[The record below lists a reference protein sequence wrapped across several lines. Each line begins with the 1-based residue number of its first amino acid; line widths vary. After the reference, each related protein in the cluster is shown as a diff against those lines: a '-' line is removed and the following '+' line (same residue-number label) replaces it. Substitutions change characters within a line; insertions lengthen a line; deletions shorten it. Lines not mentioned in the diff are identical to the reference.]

1 MIFGSSYKDANL
13 ASLTISDS
21 PMEFVQE
28 WRYLGV
34 TLTSGKRIGFSA
46 RPDITNFYRASN
58 SVLAALKGAHEHVA
72 LTLVYSNCVPILTY
86 ACAVKQYSN
95 SDMSDCNVAI
105 NNACRRIFGFKQW
118 QSIRVLREIFDFKS
132 LYVIFKE
139 SQDRFLANCKSHA
152 NPIIN
157 FFANLNVLLD

>member
-1 MIFGSSYKDANL
+1 MIFGNSYKDANL
-13 ASLTISDS
+13 ASLTISNS
-21 PMEFVQE
+21 PMEFVQK

-34 TLTSGKRIGFSA
+34 TLMSGKRLGFSA

-58 SVLAALKGAHEHVA
+58 SVLAALKGAHEHVS
-72 LTLVYSNCVPILTY
+72 LSLVYSNCVPILTY
-86 ACAVKQYSN
+86 ACAVKQYTS

-132 LYVIFKE
+132 LYIIFKE
-139 SQDRFLANCKSHA
+139 TQDKFLYNCRLHA

-157 FFANLNVLLD
+157 SIANLNVSID